1 MDFLGYDRAVSRGN
15 MYSQNVM
22 DMKNMRQSQLR
33 DEIGTISG
41 NLADAETNID
51 KTRAEERIGTGVQTG
66 VDVLKTVHDAYSL
79 KNVLSDHVKKGQQF
93 AQKVSK
99 QTGSQVAEQATP
111 EPAQATPEPAQQ
123 PQSQPQSTPPEE
135 NQPTGTQSSAQGT
148 VETSESAGQ
157 DAGESTAAT
166 VSSEAGD
173 DAEKSGSRLARYAGI
188 SEETA
193 GKVASGFGV
202 ATDLAAGG
210 ADIAQDLHGGFKK
223 MDTLSK
229 IGNVGDM
236 VGDVTSI
243 AAVIPGL
250 EPLALVGEGIKLLSG
265 LFSTAGD
272 AQKEAQEKKEEQEKV
287 AAAKEAAAKQ
297 KASAQAQLAQSQ
309 AQAAPQRQG
318 LIAAPVQTIQQ
329 RISGQ

>member
-1 MDFLGYDRAVSRGN
+1 

-22 DMKNMRQSQLR
+22 DMKDMRQTQLR
-33 DEIGTISG
+33 NEIGNISG

-51 KTRAEERIGTGVQTG
+51 KTRAEERIGTGVETG
-66 VDVLKTVHDAYSL
+66 VDILKTVHDAYSL
-79 KNVLSDHVKKGQQF
+79 KNVLSDHVKKGQEF

-99 QTGSQVAEQATP
+99 QVGNQVAEQASP
-111 EPAQATPEPAQQ
+111 EPVQATPQPAE
-123 PQSQPQSTPPEE
+123 QPQSTPQSTPIEE
-135 NQPTGTQSSAQGT
+135 PQPTGTQSGAQGT
-148 VETSESAGQ
+148 VEGSESAGQ
-157 DAGESTAAT
+157 DVGESTAAP
-166 VSSEAGD
+166 VSSEVGND
-173 DAEKSGSRLARYAGI
+173 SEKSGSRLARYAGI

-193 GKVASGFGV
+193 GKVATGFGV
-202 ATDLAAGG
+202 VTDLAAGG

-223 MDTLSK
+223 MDTMSK
-229 IGNVGDM
+229 IGNIGDM

-243 AAVIPGL
+243 AGVIPGL

-272 AQKEAQEKKEEQEKV
+272 AQKEAEEKKAEEQKV
-287 AAAKEAAAKQ
+287 AKAKAAAAAQ
-297 KASAQAQLAQSQ
+297 KASAQAQLSDSQ
-309 AQAAPQRQG
+309 AASAPTSQG